1 MKYTC
6 RANYTETL
14 FMYSICDVVFKADM
28 KWKFTVLVQIKPTL
42 WGQSIL
48 TKMAI
53 SKNLVL
59 VRKC

>member
-1 MKYTC
+1 
-6 RANYTETL
+6 
-14 FMYSICDVVFKADM
+14 MYSICDVVFKADM

-42 WGQSIL
+42 WGQNIL